1 MSSVAPDLLK
11 APAIL
16 FDKSTRKS
24 AVDQEDEK
32 PCWKSEKKNPIFL
45 EVIKKP
51 ISYKCFKKLTNHRK
65 KNNRMVLFSCTPL
78 PNILK

>member
-32 PCWKSEKKNPIFL
+32 PCWKSEKKPPYF
-45 EVIKKP
+45 
-51 ISYKCFKKLTNHRK
+51 
-65 KNNRMVLFSCTPL
+65 
-78 PNILK
+78 

>member
-1 MSSVAPDLLK
+1 MSSVALDLLK

-32 PCWKSEKKNPIFL
+32 PCWKSKSLLVISVSKSWLTTERRITEWYFL
-45 EVIKKP
+45 AVHLSPTFLNKP
-51 ISYKCFKKLTNHRK
+51 TTN
-65 KNNRMVLFSCTPL
+65 
-78 PNILK
+78 